1 MCSHCLNLKQ
11 HSAHLSITI
20 VKIVHPF
27 FHFSGT
33 PSGSKSTVRPM
44 VPSQKQAVSSA
55 KGTQQQAGKVQY
67 FAANINSLP
76 PVVVQQLIK
85 SNALTIQGG
94 NNQQGIILLT
104 AVNPAESESDQGAK
118 ATLTLQNPVTVKT
131 SCPVQQVASSS
142 VSVSTSLTLPSQ
154 DKVTNNVQ
162 TNQKEVNN
170 KLSESAISDTTN
182 QLNSNQPLKMPQT
195 SVNISNIQSGQLLVQ
210 QGTSNIAL
218 GISTSVAQQPVMS
231 LKQPVQIANNIQTQ
245 GVQSVPLSLSQASQ
259 QKVILTQNPAVN
271 PTTNQGI
278 RLQNIGQN
286 IGMNM
291 INPGGYILNP
301 AQTQGVSLQL
311 NPTINIG
318 GQGTLNIGGQ
328 GLTLQQIQ
336 ALALQGINLQGISL
350 QGSNIV
356 VQPDAG
362 LRIQNPANG
371 KGQITVSTATSAQ
384 NIGSLSNINSLVMPS
399 HGITLPQNVDSDQTD
414 AALKGLLNTAS
425 CSISGL
431 CPPISPVFN
440 SVPSSFT
447 TSIGTELGS
456 TVQGTELPS
465 SPVFGVPISPGRS
478 QCKYAS
484 NVTVKTLLE
493 ARKPSFTET
502 SPENH
507 GTIVVQSTAA
517 GVKKLKLP
525 SKAALDSAI
534 QTVVT
539 EVKTSLPTMNMKVPS
554 PVTMPSIQPRRNITK
569 TIQSMKVPIPTTPKV
584 EAKTTGP
591 ITVQISPSNSLQPMS
606 PVVGQPNIAL
616 ASPLQSGI
624 LNLNQLNNGNQIMLT
639 NLKSNSNI
647 PTGQNVVQG
656 YLTPQG
662 LIIPSANFKNLQ
674 NMQKVDNSN
683 VVGNTASG
691 VEQTS
696 SSSVQTGIQSSASPV
711 TNSILQTANNVSEN
725 YDPKSLNNQNS
736 RNLKHLQNVQDLRNV
751 AAINSNFVP
760 QLGSQQFVQKPAGIT
775 VSKNQVPTGNF
786 VYLSP
791 SANLQPG
798 SQILLNANQPLTPL
812 SFSTQP
818 AVKSETVA
826 KTATV
831 LSHGTSQ
838 SRYTAA
844 NVAIGNSVQNS
855 VTKPFMSLPLAGM
868 KTEPAKNTVI
878 SLPLA
883 TAMADPIK
891 NAIMSLPLAAVRAD
905 QTSNNFA
912 TKIQQP
918 PMVNT
923 FANNATLL
931 SHLNSP
937 VLKASVNQFS
947 TTTAKTNLGNSPLLA
962 SSSTKVNGQN
972 RLTINTDVKSLNIQ
986 QSIPSPFQTPTM
998 LQRPVAA
1005 SPLTKQAPIVIN
1017 QQGSSSEIIKQLA
1030 AAQVSGTPIPQI
1042 ANPQASNLTLAS
1054 GNKLMVRMPGQTN
1067 QIGTTLDGKM
1077 MLQLPGQLPLNTNTS
1092 NQGKMVIPVSRLG
1105 QATSSMSS
1113 VSQESLNT
1121 VPATS
1126 LANKV
1131 MIQVPVQGQSQPGAT
1146 MLLISPQKHFTL
1158 GSQKS
1163 VNNVVQCVPQQS
1175 QSVQHVPVVI
1185 PNNPGTPKFHKDQE
1199 YLQQAVP
1206 KLGKVADFPI
1216 LKGQNTENVFKFSA
1230 SSVNNMMGQTSTT
1243 QQGIGLIQ
1251 QNTQK
1256 VITPLVL
1263 PGNKLSVVSI
1273 NSVTQGLTSSAKST
1287 SNLQTTVNQT
1297 QTKPPGTPQK
1307 LFLYNINGQLVTA
1320 QGVPV
1325 TVDNGI
1331 LKILPQPKIQ
1341 MSNFN
1346 LPKSPPASSKPVHHG
1361 NVPIS
1366 PKPGQSITNTQQAY
1380 LNVLTCNANITSA
1393 QPVQP
1398 FIKTQPIQ
1406 SLAGVGMPQS
1416 VKTQQSVSMVGIG
1429 SQQPMKTQPSYS
1441 LATVRTQQQVKTTT
1455 SHLLAGIG
1463 TSQPKSA
1470 VKNLNANLNLVQAS
1484 YASASNFTK
1493 QTVSVSTSSA
1503 KTVSIN
1509 ATITPEICKQKPS
1522 FGFVVMPE
1530 TGGQTQIVFPQS
1542 NIHSNKTTKALV
1554 NNVQS
1559 SAISSPGG
1567 GSIPSVG
1574 TSIYSPVTNRTL
1586 VKNSSAKL
1594 AQPLKMNNSAPIVK
1608 NTIVTSTKSDQHSN
1622 MNGQKDTTI
1631 NSPVLKNAGKPGNA
1645 RAVDAEEAALN
1656 LLSLA
1661 NQRFS
1666 S

>member
-1 MCSHCLNLKQ
+1 
-11 HSAHLSITI
+11 
-20 VKIVHPF
+20 
-27 FHFSGT
+27 
-33 PSGSKSTVRPM
+33 M
-44 VPSQKQAVSSA
+44 VPSQKQSVSSA

-85 SNALTIQGG
+85 SNALTIQPG

-104 AVNPAESESDQGAK
+104 AVNPVESENEQEENAMP
-118 ATLTLQNPVTVKT
+118 TLQNPVTVKT
-131 SCPVQQVASSS
+131 SCPV
-142 VSVSTSLTLPSQ
+142 STSLTLSSH
-154 DKVTNNVQ
+154 DKETNSVQ
-162 TNQKEVNN
+162 TNQKEVDN
-170 KLSESAISDTTN
+170 KLSESAIPDTLD
-182 QLNSNQPLKMPQT
+182 QPNSNQLFKMSQA
-195 SVNISNIQSGQLLVQ
+195 SVNISNLQSGQLVQ
-210 QGTSNIAL
+210 QGTSNIAA
-218 GISTSVAQQPVMS
+218 GISTSVAQQPIMS
-231 LKQPVQIANNIQTQ
+231 LKQPVQLANDIQTQ
-245 GVQSVPLSLSQASQ
+245 GVQSVPLSLSQTSQ
-259 QKVILTQNPAVN
+259 QKVVLTQNPAVN
-271 PTTNQGI
+271 PTANQGI
-278 RLQNIGQN
+278 RLPNIGQN
-286 IGMNM
+286 IGMNIM
-291 INPGGYILNP
+291 NPGGYILNP

-318 GQGTLNIGGQ
+318 GGQGTLNIGGQ

-336 ALALQGINLQGISL
+336 ALALQGINIQGISL

-362 LRIQNPANG
+362 LRIQNPANV
-371 KGQITVSTATSAQ
+371 KGQITVSTATTAQ
-384 NIGSLSNINSLVMPS
+384 NIGSLSNLNSLVMPS
-399 HGITLPQNVDSDQTD
+399 HGITLPQNVNSDQTD
-414 AALKGLLNTAS
+414 VALKGLLNTAS

-507 GTIVVQSTAA
+507 GTIVVQPTAS

-534 QTVVT
+534 KTVVT
-539 EVKTSLPTMNMKVPS
+539 EVKTSLPTVNIKVPS

-584 EAKTTGP
+584 ETKTTGP
-591 ITVQISPSNSLQPMS
+591 ITVQVCPPNSLQPMT

-674 NMQKVDNSN
+674 NMQKVGNSN
-683 VVGNTASG
+683 VVGNTALG

-696 SSSVQTGIQSSASPV
+696 SSTLPTGIQSSAGPF
-711 TNSILQTANNVSEN
+711 TNSILQTANNGSEN

-736 RNLKHLQNVQDLRNV
+736 RDLKHLQNVQDLRNV
-751 AAINSNFVP
+751 AAINSNLVP

-775 VSKNQVPTGNF
+775 VSKNQVPAGNL

-798 SQILLNANQPLTPL
+798 TQILLNANQALTPL
-812 SFSTQP
+812 SYSTQP

-826 KTATV
+826 KTTTV

-838 SRYTAA
+838 SWYTAA
-844 NVAIGNSVQNS
+844 NVAVGNSVQNS
-855 VTKPFMSLPLAGM
+855 VTKPFMSLPLAAM

-883 TAMADPIK
+883 TAVADPIK
-891 NAIMSLPLAAVRAD
+891 NAIMSLPLATVRAD
-905 QTSNNFA
+905 QTSNNGT
-912 TKIQQP
+912 TKIQP

-923 FANNATLL
+923 FTNNATLL

-937 VLKASVNQFS
+937 VLKASGNQFS
-947 TTTAKTNLGNSPLLA
+947 TTTAKTSLGNSPLLT
-962 SSSTKVNGQN
+962 SSANKVNGQN

-986 QSIPSPFQTPTM
+986 QPIPSPFQTQTM

-1005 SPLTKQAPIVIN
+1005 SPLTKQAPVVIN

-1042 ANPQASNLTLAS
+1042 ANPQASNLTLAG
-1054 GNKLMVRMPGQTN
+1054 GNKLMVRMSGQTN
-1067 QIGTTLDGKM
+1067 QIGTTIDGKM
-1077 MLQLPGQLPLNTNTS
+1077 MLQLPGQLPLNTNTG
-1092 NQGKMVIPVSRLG
+1092 NQGKRVIPVSRLG
-1105 QATSSMSS
+1105 QTTSSMSAS
-1113 VSQESLNT
+1113 VSQTNLNT
-1121 VPATS
+1121 GPATS

-1146 MLLISPQKHFTL
+1146 MLLISPQKHFAL

-1175 QSVQHVPVVI
+1175 QSVQHVPVGI
-1185 PNNPGTPKFHKDQE
+1185 PNNPGTPKVHKDQE
-1199 YLQQAVP
+1199 YFQQAVP
-1206 KLGKVADFPI
+1206 KLGKIADFPT

-1230 SSVNNMMGQTSTT
+1230 SSINNMMGQTSTT

-1256 VITPLVL
+1256 VIKTTPLVL
-1263 PGNKLSVVSI
+1263 PGNKSSVVSM
-1273 NSVTQGLTSSAKST
+1273 NSIAQGLSSSAKSM
-1287 SNLQTTVNQT
+1287 SNLQTTVT
-1297 QTKPPGTPQK
+1297 QAKPPGTPQK

-1346 LPKSPPASSKPVHHG
+1346 LPKSPPASSKPVQHG

-1398 FIKTQPIQ
+1398 FLKTQPIQ
-1406 SLAGVGMPQS
+1406 SLAGLGMPQS
-1416 VKTQQSVSMVGIG
+1416 VSMVSIA
-1429 SQQPMKTQPSYS
+1429 SQQPMKTQPTYS
-1441 LATVRTQQQVKTTT
+1441 LATVGTKVKTT
-1455 SHLLAGIG
+1455 SHLLAG

-1493 QTVSVSTSSA
+1493 QTVSVSTSST
-1503 KTVSIN
+1503 KTVN
-1509 ATITPEICKQKPS
+1509 ATMTPEICKQKPS

-1542 NIHSNKTTKALV
+1542 NIHSNKSTKALV

-1574 TSIYSPVTNRTL
+1574 TSINSPVTNRTL
-1586 VKNSSAKL
+1586 VQNSSAKL
-1594 AQPLKMNNSAPIVK
+1594 AQSLKINNSVPIVQ
-1608 NTIVTSTKSDQHSN
+1608 NAIVASTKSDQHSN
-1622 MNGQKDTTI
+1622 MNGQKDTTV
-1631 NSPVLKNAGKPGNA
+1631 NSPALKNAGKSGNV